1 MPLILGLAL
10 GRQKQEDLCEFKISL
25 VYKVSSRTARVVTQ
39 RNPVSKK
46 KKKRKEKERKL
57 LFISFLYCSSKY
69 SLEYEYKYCIPDY
82 LT

>member
-46 KKKRKEKERKL
+46 KEKKRKRKKAT
-57 LFISFLYCSSKY
+57 FHFLPI
-69 SLEYEYKYCIPDY
+69 L
-82 LT
+82 